1 MIAFQ
6 ANILLSNSYIDQE
19 DPTGALTIEAFSV
32 NGLIGVVHLAKGTG
46 DNDDAY
52 DISKAF
58 GYEPIIRF
66 TVIPKTSTL
75 RVSALS
81 FDETAGMTF
90 ENANATFHGAAAA
103 VACFAA
109 AVQPVY
115 QLAALVGTS
124 TRLRRKFHIDLFFT
138 QRNQVSFLH
147 IQENGLPLSPVT
159 PPGRLPRNGNSEQLQ
174 RRGRTK

>member
-75 RVSALS
+75 RVSAVRS
-81 FDETAGMTF
+81 RQSA
-90 ENANATFHGAAAA
+90 
-103 VACFAA
+103 
-109 AVQPVY
+109 
-115 QLAALVGTS
+115 
-124 TRLRRKFHIDLFFT
+124 K
-138 QRNQVSFLH
+138 QV
-147 IQENGLPLSPVT
+147 
-159 PPGRLPRNGNSEQLQ
+159 
-174 RRGRTK
+174 